1 MTTRRELIKRMAK
14 QIAKRQFRT
23 LSWKGG
29 NAVRNEI
36 HQLGYLMAPYHQF
49 THAEIRNA
57 VPNVWFEVTNF
68 NR

>member
-1 MTTRRELIKRMAK
+1 MTTRRQLIQRIAK
-14 QIAKRQFRT
+14 QIAKRQFRS
-23 LSWKGG
+23 LSWRGG

-36 HQLGYLMAPYHQF
+36 HQVGYTLPPYHQF

-57 VPNVWFEVTNF
+57 VPNIWFEVTNF